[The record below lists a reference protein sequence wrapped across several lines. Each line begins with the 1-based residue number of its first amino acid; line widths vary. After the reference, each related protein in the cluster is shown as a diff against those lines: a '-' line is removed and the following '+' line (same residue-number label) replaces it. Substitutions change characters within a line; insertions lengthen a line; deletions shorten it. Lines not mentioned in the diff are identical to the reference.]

1 MTDHLDPHHTGIVPP
16 PGCPAHDLG
25 QDGIR
30 RLYGQGEADPRALH
44 EELRREHGAVAPV
57 LLHGDLPAWL
67 VLGYDEIKHVTTNP
81 LQFTRD
87 SGQWAMFRRDRVPAD
102 SPLRPT
108 LQPQPVCVFADGEEH
123 ARLRG
128 AVTDSLEQFALRG
141 IRRYTVRYARQL
153 IDEFAAEGRADLI
166 SQFAER
172 LPMMVMTRLLGMP
185 EANGPQLANAA
196 LDLMRLSETAMQS
209 NEFIVETLRELVKRR
224 RDQPGQDL
232 PSMLLSHP
240 SGLTE
245 DEVLQHLRLILVAA
259 NETTVN
265 LMANTLRMVLTD
277 RRFRASLSG
286 GHMTLP
292 DALDQILWDAPP
304 MSVVPGRVARERVLL
319 GNYEIQQGD
328 LLLLGLAAG
337 NVDPAQ
343 RPDLAKPLHGN
354 RAHLAFSS
362 GPHECPGKDIGRSIA
377 EGAIDTL
384 LAHLP
389 DLQLAVD
396 ESELAT
402 RNSWLTQR
410 QETLPV
416 RFTPKQA
423 EDTKTRLP
431 LPPAAETSV
440 AAPAQP
446 APTRVEGVRRPW
458 WKRLMGAAD

>member
-1 MTDHLDPHHTGIVPP
+1 M
-16 PGCPAHDLG
+16 
-25 QDGIR
+25 
-30 RLYGQGEADPRALH
+30 
-44 EELRREHGAVAPV
+44 

-67 VLGYDEIKHVTTNP
+67 VLGYDENKYVTTRP

-87 SGQWAMFRRDRVPAD
+87 SGQWTMFRRGLVPAD

-128 AVTDSLEQFALRG
+128 AVTDSLEKFALRG
-141 IRRYTVRYARQL
+141 IRRYTVRYTQQL
-153 IDEFAAEGRADLI
+153 IDEFAADGRADLI

-172 LPMMVMTRLLGMP
+172 LPMMVMTRLLGMA
-185 EANGPQLANAA
+185 EANGPQLVSAA

-209 NEFIVETLRELVKRR
+209 NDFIVQTLQDVVRRR
-224 RDQPGQDL
+224 RDRPGQDL
-232 PSMLLSHP
+232 PSMLLSHS
-240 SGLTE
+240 SGLTD

-292 DALDQILWDAPP
+292 DALDQVLWDAPP
-304 MSVVPGRVARERVLL
+304 MSVVPGRVAKERCVL
-319 GNYEIQQGD
+319 GNFEIQPGD

-337 NVDPAQ
+337 NTDPAQ

-384 LAHLP
+384 LARLA

-396 ESELAT
+396 ESELST

-410 QETLPV
+410 QERLPV
-416 RFTPKQA
+416 VFAPQPG
-423 EDTKTRLP
+423 EDTRTRLP
-431 LPPAAETSV
+431 LPPVAEPPV
-440 AAPAQP
+440 PVP
-446 APTRVEGVRRPW
+446 APTTPARAGGARRPW
-458 WKRLMGAAD
+458 WKDLLGRAN